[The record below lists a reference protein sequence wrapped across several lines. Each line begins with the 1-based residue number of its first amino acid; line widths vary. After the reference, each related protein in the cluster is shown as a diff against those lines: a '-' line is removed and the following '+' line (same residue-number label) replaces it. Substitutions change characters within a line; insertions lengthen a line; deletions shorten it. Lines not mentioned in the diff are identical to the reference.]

1 MFHKSLLII
10 RDKKW
15 EEKNLHMRLFQLEF
29 DEDLWLKQIPT
40 LFFENVSINAIVLI
54 KYILSVQ
61 QEL

>member
-1 MFHKSLLII
+1 
-10 RDKKW
+10 
-15 EEKNLHMRLFQLEF
+15 MRLFQLEF